1 MALDVTAFAALLKTY
16 YTPEAVAKL
25 VYENHPFLGIVK
37 KDKIVTGNTMVVP
50 LIYGSTANTSGTFSN
65 AIGGTNSVPSK
76 AFTITTADLFNS
88 AVIDH
93 KLIESSRTD
102 KVSFARAVTV
112 AVSGAMEDMANVYS
126 KALFG
131 DGSGS
136 LGQISTINTGTD
148 TIVMTDRSAVRQLQ
162 PGSLIVGDDAAAMT
176 SPHAETLTVLTVDR
190 DAGSFTYS
198 GTDSNFAAGHYI
210 ARLGSTANGLSGL
223 AAWLPSGSGRA
234 AALAASFIGVV
245 RSADSVR
252 LGGIAYDASSESIE
266 DAIVGACRR
275 VIDEGGRPKVILMSS
290 PDYVKLL
297 QAISGK
303 YVVGNVPAQAGGA
316 KLSYDGITFATSS
329 GNVAVLVDPD
339 CKAGVAYVLDPA
351 TWGLAHLGSDPIT
364 NPWDADGLESLRSAS
379 TNSIELR
386 LFSYSNLF
394 CRAPG
399 KNAVIWGIS

>member
-25 VYENHPFLGIVK
+25 VYENHPFLGIIK
-37 KDKIVTGNTMVVP
+37 KQKMMTGNQLVVP
-50 LIYGSTANTSGTFSN
+50 VIYGSTANTTGTFAN
-65 AIGGTNSVPSK
+65 AISGANSVPSK
-76 AFTITTADLFNS
+76 AFTVTTADLFNS

-112 AVSGAMEDMANVYS
+112 AVNGAMEDMANVYS

-136 LGQISTINTGTD
+136 LGQISTIDKSGD
-148 TIVMTDRSAVRQLQ
+148 VIVMTDRSAVRQLQ
-162 PGSLIVGDDAAAMT
+162 PGSLIVGDDLASMA

-198 GTDSNFAAGHYI
+198 GTDSNFANGHYI
-210 ARLGSTANGLSGL
+210 ARLGSAGVGHAGL

-234 AALAASFIGVV
+234 AALAASFFGVV

-252 LGGIAYDASSESIE
+252 LGGIAYDASSESVE
-266 DAIVGACRR
+266 DAIISCCRR
-275 VIDEGGRPKVILMSS
+275 VIDEGGRPKLVLMSS

-297 QAISGK
+297 QAIAGK
-303 YVVGNVPAQAGGA
+303 YVVGNVPGQGA
-316 KLSYDGITFATSS
+316 NLSYDGIRFATSS
-329 GNVAVLVDPD
+329 GPVDVLVDPD
-339 CKAGVAYVLDPA
+339 CSAGKAYVLDMS
-351 TWGLAHLGSDPIT
+351 TWALAHLSSDPVSC
-364 NPWDADGLESLRSAS
+364 PWNADGLESLRGAS
-379 TNSIELR
+379 TNDIQLR
-386 LFSYSNLF
+386 MFSYSNLV
-394 CRAPG
+394 CTSPG
-399 KNAVIWGIS
+399 RNAVIFNLS

>member
-25 VYENHPFLGIVK
+25 VYENHPFLGIIK
-37 KDKIVTGNTMVVP
+37 KQKMMTGNQLVVP
-50 LIYGSTANTSGTFSN
+50 VIYGSTANTTGTFAN
-65 AIGGTNSVPSK
+65 AINGANSVPAKS
-76 AFTITTADLFNS
+76 FTVTTADLFNS

-112 AVSGAMEDMANVYS
+112 AVNGAMEDMANVYS

-136 LGQISTINTGTD
+136 LGQISTIDKSGD
-148 TIVMTDRSAVRQLQ
+148 VIVMTDRSAVRQLQ
-162 PGSLIVGDDAAAMT
+162 PGSLIVGDDLASMA

-198 GTDSNFAAGHYI
+198 GTDSNFANGHYI
-210 ARLGSTANGLSGL
+210 ARLGSAGVGHAGL
-223 AAWLPSGSGRA
+223 AAWLPAGSGRA
-234 AALAASFIGVV
+234 AALAASFFGVV

-266 DAIVGACRR
+266 DAIISCCRR
-275 VIDEGGRPKVILMSS
+275 VIDEGGRPKLVLMSS

-297 QAISGK
+297 QAIAGK
-303 YVVGNVPAQAGGA
+303 YVVGNVPGQGA
-316 KLSYDGITFATSS
+316 NISYDGIRFATSS
-329 GNVAVLVDPD
+329 GPVDVLVDPD
-339 CKAGVAYVLDPA
+339 CSAGKAYILDVS
-351 TWGLAHLGSDPIT
+351 TWALAFLGSDPVSC
-364 NPWDADGLESLRSAS
+364 PWNADGLESLRGAS
-379 TNSIELR
+379 TNDIQLR
-386 LFSYSNLF
+386 MFSYSNLV
-394 CRAPG
+394 CSAPG
-399 KNAVIWGIS
+399 RNAVIFNLS